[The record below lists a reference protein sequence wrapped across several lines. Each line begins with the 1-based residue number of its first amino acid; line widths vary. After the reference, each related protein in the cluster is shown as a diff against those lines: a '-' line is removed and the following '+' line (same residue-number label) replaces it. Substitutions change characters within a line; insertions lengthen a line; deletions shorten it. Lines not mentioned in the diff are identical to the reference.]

1 MYFLVLR
8 SRPPP
13 ARKFKPAVPSKPM
26 YIANNKQYVQARKEL
41 EALEGH
47 LHSLRPNEQRR
58 LFELQKACY
67 EYLENLP
74 RGQRNRLLEKEQSAV
89 EG

>member
-1 MYFLVLR
+1 MAM
-8 SRPPP
+8 PI
-13 ARKFKPAVPSKPM
+13 ASKM
-26 YIANNKQYVQARKEL
+26 HYVQARKEL
-41 EALEGH
+41 EVLEGR

-67 EYLENLP
+67 EYLEGLP
-74 RGQRNRLLEKEQSAV
+74 PDQRNWVLEKEKSAV